1 MPFAT
6 VEATRQPDPPAK
18 VEAFAE
24 LINITGD
31 SEIENDSKTFKNFE

>member
-1 MPFAT
+1 MPFET
-6 VEATRQPDPPAK
+6 VEATRQPEPPAK

-31 SEIENDSKTFKNFE
+31 NATKDIRIFKNFE